1 LISRSLQSAKCI
13 LVLLLFPTATPPA
26 AQSQRS
32 DHQAQP
38 SIGPVSQILP
48 APSTYRFANGQ
59 TYVLSVEWHF
69 FNAGIAR
76 VKMEP
81 AGAQQKVTAV
91 ADSMGTVNLLYGIHD
106 RFESYFDP
114 HSFCSQ
120 RILKHTEEGSRR
132 RETEV
137 RYDYQRRKSVLTE
150 KNLKTQEAKRV
161 ENDLPA
167 CVTDVVTGFYYLAT
181 QELVQGRSYTFP
193 INDGGKTT
201 DVRATVGEREQ
212 LKVPAGNFSAVKV
225 EAEPIAGPLKGKGKV
240 WVWFS
245 DDANHTPVQMRS
257 KLGWG
262 TLVFKLQRIE
272 KQ

>member
-1 LISRSLQSAKCI
+1 MISRSLQSAKCI
-13 LVLLLFPTATPPA
+13 LVLLLFPAATPPA

-106 RFESYFDP
+106 RFESYFDT
-114 HSFCSQ
+114 HSFCSLRRLNGNCWTNMRKQ
-120 RILKHTEEGSRR
+120 RSCGAEW
-132 RETEV
+132 
-137 RYDYQRRKSVLTE
+137 
-150 KNLKTQEAKRV
+150 
-161 ENDLPA
+161 PA
-167 CVTDVVTGFYYLAT
+167 CL
-181 QELVQGRSYTFP
+181 RS
-193 INDGGKTT
+193 G
-201 DVRATVGEREQ
+201 A
-212 LKVPAGNFSAVKV
+212 AWVK
-225 EAEPIAGPLKGKGKV
+225 
-240 WVWFS
+240 S
-245 DDANHTPVQMRS
+245 SRS
-257 KLGWG
+257 
-262 TLVFKLQRIE
+262 
-272 KQ
+272 